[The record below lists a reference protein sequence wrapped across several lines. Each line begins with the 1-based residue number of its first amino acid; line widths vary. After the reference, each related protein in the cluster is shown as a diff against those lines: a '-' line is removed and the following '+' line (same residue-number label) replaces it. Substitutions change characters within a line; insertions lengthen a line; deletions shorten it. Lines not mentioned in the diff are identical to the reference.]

1 MPITLELPTI
11 LSRLANGERTLLA
24 TGTTVGAALGDVAR
38 RFPELGTRLVD
49 AEGRTYPYV
58 AFYLNDEDIRFAN
71 GLATAVRDGDELTVV
86 SAVAGG

>member
-11 LSRLANGERTLLA
+11 LANLANGERTVPA
-24 TGTTVGAALGDVAR
+24 TGRTVGDAIRDVAR

-49 AEGRTYPYV
+49 TDGRTYPYV
-58 AFYLNDEDIRFAN
+58 AFYLNDEDIRFSD
-71 GLATAVRDGDELTVV
+71 GLATAVHDGDELTVV